1 MAPLAKSLA
10 LAGSLLAAFGSAA
23 PLNKRDNGNN
33 VHVVYETSTTVVWT
47 TVDLTTTI
55 YANIPAPTVPAQT
68 TVISVTQAAPTVQ
81 TQEPEPETTSE
92 EAQPTQPP
100 QPTTTQVE
108 EPEPTQP
115 AVTSVPQPT
124 YTPEPQPEPQQPTTT
139 AVAQQPTITAAAL
152 PAPTTG
158 GGSSSSGSSGSSS
171 GGSWN
176 TGDITYYDTA
186 TSASSPSSCGYTNDG
201 ETEYVVALSHEIMQD
216 SDCGKTITIDVNGK
230 TATAKVVD
238 KCMGCN
244 AGSVDVSRATF
255 GALASMA
262 DGRVTCKW
270 KFN

>member
-33 VHVVYETSTTVVWT
+33 VHVVYETATTVVWT

-55 YANIPAPTVPAQT
+55 YANIPAPTAAAQT
-68 TVISVTQAAPTVQ
+68 TVVSVPQAAPTVQ
-81 TQEPEPETTSE
+81 APEPEPETTSE
-92 EAQPTQPP
+92 EAQPTQP

-108 EPEPTQP
+108 QPEPTQP
-115 AVTSVPQPT
+115 AVTSVAQPT

-139 AVAQQPTITAAAL
+139 AVAQQPTTTAAAQ
-152 PAPTTG
+152 PAPTT

-171 GGSWN
+171 SGGSWS
-176 TGDITYYDTA
+176 TGDLTFYDTA
-186 TSASSPSSCGYTNDG
+186 TSSTSPSSCGWTNDG
-201 ETEYVVALSHEIMQD
+201 LTENVVALSHEVMQD
-216 SDCGKTITIDVNGK
+216 SDCGRMITIEYNGK
-230 TATAKVVD
+230 TTTAKVVD

-244 AGSVDVSRATF
+244 AGSVDLSRAAF
-255 GALASMA
+255 DAVASA
-262 DGRVTCKW
+262 VDGRVQGKW